1 MTGTES
7 RSIAWWPVWELLSP
21 HLGPPGSCPILGTPA
36 WVALPDD
43 DPDKLEAILY
53 AALWWVLAE
62 ETRQEHLA
70 DASKAIADAVDWPA
84 LASEYQNLTTYRA
97 ARPWMNRTRSAS

>member
-1 MTGTES
+1 MTGIES
-7 RSIAWWPVWELLSP
+7 RSVAWMPVYELLAP

-43 DPDKLEAILY
+43 HPDKLEALLY
-53 AALWWVLAE
+53 AALYWVLAE
-62 ETRQEHLA
+62 DTRQEQRA
-70 DASKAIADAVDWPA
+70 DASKDIAAAADWA
-84 LASEYQNLTTYRA
+84 GLASEHQNLTTYRA